1 MEVDNQLVVFW
12 EEIMRTNGVIDFIEF
27 SRDLIPLDLRDL
39 SGVRVLVVLKNIVVH
54 IEVIVEMVV
63 SKQSIT

>member
-54 IEVIVEMVV
+54 IEVIVEMIV